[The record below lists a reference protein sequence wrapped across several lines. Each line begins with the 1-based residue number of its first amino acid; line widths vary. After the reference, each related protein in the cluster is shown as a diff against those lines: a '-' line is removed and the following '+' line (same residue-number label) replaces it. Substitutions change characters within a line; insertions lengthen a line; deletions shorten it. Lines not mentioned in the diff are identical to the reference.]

1 MEGLRSAH
9 WFGKADKDGFIHRS
23 WMKRGLPDDA
33 FVGKPIIGI
42 CNSWSELTPCNM
54 HLNEI
59 AEHVKRGVWEAGG
72 VPFEFPAMSLG
83 ETNILP
89 TAMFLRNLMSMAVEE
104 SIRANPLDGVVLLG
118 GCDKNT
124 PAQLMGAASVD
135 LPALVLSG
143 GPMLNGKFRGEDI
156 GSGTAVWRFSE
167 MVRGG
172 TMEMD
177 EFLQAE
183 TCMTRSKGHCMTMGT
198 ASTMACITEA
208 LGVAPPYNGTIPAP
222 DTNRLRLAHLS
233 GRRIVD
239 MVREDLR
246 LSKLLTR
253 EAFLNAI
260 RLNAAIGGSTNAV
273 VHLLAIAGRMGV
285 ELTLEDFD
293 QVARQVPLLVDLQPA
308 GQYLM
313 EDFHYAGGVPAVLR
327 EIAHLVDADAM
338 TVTGQPLSS
347 YWEVAERYGD
357 VVRSSD
363 NPLLE
368 SACIAVLRGN
378 LCPQGAI
385 IKPAAATPELL
396 VHRGPAIVFE
406 DIDDYK
412 ARVDD
417 PDLGATADS
426 VMVLKG
432 CGPKGYPG
440 MPEVGNMALPAKL
453 LAEGVTDMVRI
464 SDARMSG
471 TAFGTVVLHTAPE
484 AAAGGPLAVVRTGD
498 MISLDVPNR
507 TLTLEVRDEELAER
521 MAALPQFE
529 SQYDRGY
536 YKLYVEHVTQADSGA
551 DFDFLVGGS
560 GFDVPRESH

>member
-246 LSKLLTR
+246 LSKVLTR
-253 EAFLNAI
+253 SAFLNAI

-293 QVARQVPLLVDLQPA
+293 RVAREVPLLVDLQPA
-308 GQYLM
+308 GNYLM

-327 EIAHLVDADAM
+327 EISELIDADAM
-338 TVTGQPLSS
+338 TVTGQPLSA

-357 VVRSSD
+357 VVRPID

-385 IKPAAATPELL
+385 IKPAAATPSLL
-396 VHRGPAIVFE
+396 VHRGPAVVFE

-507 TLTLEVRDEELAER
+507 TLTLEISDDELAKR
-521 MAALPQFE
+521 LAALPPFE

-536 YKLYVEHVTQADSGA
+536 YMLYVEHVTQADSGA
-551 DFDFLVGGS
+551 DFDFLLGGS
-560 GFDVPRESH
+560 GFAVPRESH